1 MLRIKMLLLKIRT
14 KYVFLKRTFP
24 RSRSPYK
31 WRPGSNVMLKNS
43 ARLAEVWLD
52 DYKQIYYDRI
62 NNKAIDFGDVS
73 ERKELRN
80 NLKCKRFN

>member
-1 MLRIKMLLLKIRT
+1 
-14 KYVFLKRTFP
+14 
-24 RSRSPYK
+24 
-31 WRPGSNVMLKNS
+31 MLKNS

-52 DYKQIYYDRI
+52 EYKQIYYDRI